1 MNGMSKNGNIEI
13 SSTECTQVTEGPLK
27 PAKLKSKSD
36 SVDKH
41 YEIHPE
47 ISLEQIQKS
56 RGNLWYNKRQAQKKL
71 LLMETENGQISSS
84 LITASDMNAS
94 CHTWQLEAKENKTN
108 IDSEIPSDLLELNTM
123 FNFAPGSHCVIRKT
137 SKKGCQRRNSTIAC
151 SLGSKIGTRSR
162 KIGDEVESINNRRR
176 LSVASMA
183 FPVQKE
189 ERRQRKPVY
198 ERLTMIESVDNEGGF
213 SSNN

>member
-1 MNGMSKNGNIEI
+1 MKSGVTPELIDILGMLMG
-13 SSTECTQVTEGPLK
+13 
-27 PAKLKSKSD
+27 
-36 SVDKH
+36 
-41 YEIHPE
+41 
-47 ISLEQIQKS
+47 SLRAFFSNSIT
-56 RGNLWYNKRQAQKKL
+56 RFCL
-71 LLMETENGQISSS
+71 ET
-84 LITASDMNAS
+84 
-94 CHTWQLEAKENKTN
+94 KENKRN

-162 KIGDEVESINNRRR
+162 KIGDEAESINNRRR

-189 ERRQRKPVY
+189 ERRQQKPVY

-213 SSNN
+213 L